1 MRTVVLILSLFF
13 RFLEFMV
20 VIECLMSWIPPIQ
33 NTKFYYLVTKFNY
46 PFLEP
51 LRRVLRRLMP
61 GGFMIDFSP
70 IILFERIV
78 MVQRL
83 LVIAL

>member
-20 VIECLMSWIPPIQ
+20 VVECLMSWIPPIQ

-51 LRRVLRRLMP
+51 IRRVLRRFMP

-70 IILFERIV
+70 IILFALIV

>member
-20 VIECLMSWIPPIQ
+20 IIECLMSWIPPAQ
-33 NTKFYYLVTKFNY
+33 NTRFYYLITKFNY

-51 LRRVLRRLMP
+51 IRRFLRRFMP
-61 GGFMIDFSP
+61 SGFMIDISP
-70 IILFERIV
+70 IILFALIV
-78 MVQRL
+78 LVQRL
-83 LVIAL
+83 LTMAL

>member
-20 VIECLMSWIPPIQ
+20 VIECIMSWIPPIQ
-33 NTKFYYLVTKFNY
+33 STKFYELIVRFNR

-51 LRRVLRRLMP
+51 IRRVLRRVTP
-61 GGFMIDFSP
+61 GGFMIDISP
-70 IILFERIV
+70 IILFALIV
-78 MVQRL
+78 AAERL
-83 LVIAL
+83 LALVY

>member
-1 MRTVVLILSLFF
+1 MRIVVLILSLFF

-51 LRRVLRRLMP
+51 IRRVLRRLMP

-70 IILFERIV
+70 IILFALIV